1 MLAVVGVPND
11 ACTLGVRIRALPG
24 AGQNVDNGSVNRN
37 LLIDQVVR
45 QTMVLIAQLATEGGA
60 RAPLTDVAER
70 VFRGLVDELAAQSV
84 SHKVIADM
92 FGLAL
97 RTYYDRV
104 RRATESAT
112 LRGRSLWEAV
122 HSFVTERGATPRH
135 EVLLRFRHDD
145 EAIVK
150 AVLHDLVAS
159 GLIAVAGRGSRATYQ
174 RVVEP
179 DRSASDTLSALVL
192 VTLFHAEGPVSVEAI
207 AELLG
212 LEAST
217 VVPVIERLVVDG
229 RAGAID
235 GDEGRRYETR
245 SCLIAPHDVSGFEAA
260 VFDHLKAVTGA
271 LCHRLR
277 RRGRGQR
284 IDRAIGGSTYTFD
297 IAPDNPTWP
306 RVVDVLGRMRA
317 ELTALRE
324 EADAFEAAR
333 TCKAKTTRF
342 VVYCGQNVVAES
354 IPDHFG
360 EDTE

>member
-1 MLAVVGVPND
+1 M
-11 ACTLGVRIRALPG
+11 VRKCALPNAPESG
-24 AGQNVDNGSVNRN
+24 DNEGVNRN
-37 LLIDQVVR
+37 ILIDQVVR

-122 HSFVTERGATPRH
+122 HSFVVQRGSAPRH
-135 EVLLRFRHDD
+135 EVMTRFRNDD

-159 GLIAVAGRGSRATYQ
+159 GLIAVTGRGSRATYQ
-174 RVVEP
+174 RVMAP
-179 DRSASDTLSALVL
+179 DHTEGDTLSSLVL
-192 VTLFHAEGPVSVEAI
+192 VTLFHADGPESAASI
-207 AELLG
+207 AERL
-212 LEAST
+212 AVDPT
-217 VVPVIERLVVDG
+217 VVTTLLERLVTDG
-229 RAGAID
+229 RATIVD
-235 GDEGRRYETR
+235 DPDLGRLYETK

-271 LCHRLR
+271 LCHRLQ
-277 RRGRGQR
+277 RRGRKQP

-297 IAPDNPTWP
+297 IATDNPTWS
-306 RVVDVLGRMRA
+306 RVVDTLTRMRA
-317 ELTALRE
+317 ELSELRTD
-324 EADAFEAAR
+324 ADAFEAAR
-333 TCKAKTTRF
+333 ARPAKTTRF
-342 VVYCGQNVVAES
+342 VVYCGQNALAEA
-354 IPDHFG
+354 IHDDIDDTNITNRDMG
-360 EDTE
+360 EDEA